1 MERRYTKKSSKYKK
15 SSKSKKTRTQ
25 KGGFYPS
32 IYDGVARAS
41 LLAFA
46 AARQGYRLWSNSKK
60 TRKQRKH

>member
-1 MERRYTKKSSKYKK
+1 MLRKYSKKISKIRRKTKK
-15 SSKSKKTRTQ
+15 Q

-46 AARQGYRLWSNSKK
+46 AATQGYRLWSNSKK
-60 TRKQRKH
+60 RKTRKQ

>member
-1 MERRYTKKSSKYKK
+1 MGRRYTKKSNKFK
-15 SSKSKKTRTQ
+15 KSKKTRKQT
-25 KGGFYPS
+25 GGFYPS

-60 TRKQRKH
+60 RKTRKQ